1 MITSVTV
8 DDQLKDVSPEEPRIL
23 IVGAGIAGITLAQ
36 LLRGRGMHPALIDRS
51 ADSGRM
57 IGDNRAGYML
67 ALMPMVDPIID
78 ELDCREAYLESSVGI
93 DRYNAH
99 AHTGRVL
106 RQDRLGDLLADYG
119 DYRGIS
125 RAALLD
131 VLTASDCPIAF
142 GTTVTGL
149 SDDGATVTLAREGQG
164 GQPQG
169 GQQKGHGREQVL
181 EFDAVVIADGMNSR
195 TRRLVS
201 AGPAVTAES
210 GSRKTAAVVPG
221 RPSSES
227 AVDTT
232 WGGWVC
238 WAEADDDQ
246 GAVDEIWGDGFF
258 LGMYPVKG
266 AIGVF
271 LGCPDARQSLGPRRF
286 AAEVRSRLTVMTPR
300 IDACLTAVEEAEAP
314 FFWPLRDSRAQR
326 WSRGRTVLLGDAAA
340 GFLPT
345 AGIGAGM
352 AMESAGVLAEELSA
366 LTTGPGAVSSG
377 GVRTGSSGAAGPVV
391 IPFEG
396 GPDAASS
403 TVAALERFETRQRPR
418 VEAAHDNSRSLARL
432 MFGRSRLLA
441 FARDQA
447 FRFISIRTALKPIL
461 QLLES
466 PPKRM

>member
-1 MITSVTV
+1 MIIAATV
-8 DDQLKDVSPEEPRIL
+8 NEQLKHVDSDEPRIL

-36 LLRGRGMHPALIDRS
+36 LLRGRGMHPTLIDRS

-67 ALMPMVDPIID
+67 ALMPMVDPIIE
-78 ELDCREAYLESSVGI
+78 ELECREAYLEASVGI
-93 DRYNAH
+93 DRYIAH
-99 AHTGRVL
+99 AHTGKIL
-106 RQDRLGDLLADYG
+106 RRDHLGDLLADFG

-125 RAALLD
+125 RSALLD
-131 VLTASDCPIAF
+131 VLTGSDCPIAF

-164 GQPQG
+164 GQ
-169 GQQKGHGREQVL
+169 QKGHGPEQVL
-181 EFDAVVIADGMNSR
+181 EFDAVVIADGMNSH
-195 TRRLVS
+195 TRRLVTRELAAIATS
-201 AGPAVTAES
+201 DSDGTAVAGS
-210 GSRKTAAVVPG
+210 GT
-221 RPSSES
+221 PSPVST
-227 AVDTT
+227 VDTT

-266 AIGVF
+266 AVGVF
-271 LGCPDARQSLGPRRF
+271 LGCPDTRQPLGPRRF
-286 AAEVRSRLTVMTPR
+286 AAEVRSRLTMLTPR

-314 FFWPLRDSRAQR
+314 FFWPLRDSRAHR
-326 WSRGRTVLLGDAAA
+326 WRHGRAALLGDAAA

-352 AMESAGVLAEELSA
+352 AMESAGVLADELSA
-366 LTTGPGAVSSG
+366 LATGTS
-377 GVRTGSSGAAGPVV
+377 AA
-391 IPFEG
+391 
-396 GPDAASS
+396 
-403 TVAALERFETRQRPR
+403 AALERFEARQRPR
-418 VEAAHDNSRSLARL
+418 VEAAHDNSRSLARM
-432 MFGRSRLLA
+432 MFDRSRLFA

-447 FRFISIRTALKPIL
+447 FRFISIRSALKPIL

-466 PPKRM
+466 PPKGM

>member
-1 MITSVTV
+1 MIIAATV
-8 DDQLKDVSPEEPRIL
+8 NEQLKHVDSDEPRIL

-36 LLRGRGMHPALIDRS
+36 LLRGRGMHPVLIDRS

-93 DRYNAH
+93 DRYIAH

-131 VLTASDCPIAF
+131 VLTASDCSIAF
-142 GTTVTGL
+142 GTTVTEL
-149 SDDGATVTLAREGQG
+149 SEVGATVTLAQG
-164 GQPQG
+164 GHG
-169 GQQKGHGREQVL
+169 GQDAEHD
-181 EFDAVVIADGMNSR
+181 FDVVVIADGMNSR
-195 TRRLVS
+195 TRGLVT
-201 AGPAVTAES
+201 G
-210 GSRKTAAVVPG
+210 KTALTDPGKNAKPAATGADVPL
-221 RPSSES
+221 SVS

-246 GAVDEIWGDGFF
+246 SAVDEIWGDGFF
-258 LGMYPVKG
+258 LGMYPVKDG
-266 AIGVF
+266 IGVF
-271 LGCPDARQSLGPRRF
+271 LGCPDSRQPLGPRRF
-286 AAEVRSRLTVMTPR
+286 AAEVRSRLTVLTPR
-300 IDACLTAVEEAEAP
+300 IDACLTAVEEAESP
-314 FFWPLRDSRAQR
+314 FFWPLRDSRAHR
-326 WSRGRTVLLGDAAA
+326 WCHGRTVLLGDAAA

-352 AMESAGVLAEELSA
+352 AMESAGVLAGELSA
-366 LTTGPGAVSSG
+366 LATRPSTASSA
-377 GVRTGSSGAAGPVV
+377 GSSVAAEP
-391 IPFEG
+391 
-396 GPDAASS
+396 
-403 TVAALERFETRQRPR
+403 VAALERFEARQRPR

-432 MFGRSRLLA
+432 MFGRSRLFA
-441 FARDQA
+441 FGRDQA

-461 QLLES
+461 HLLES
-466 PPKRM
+466 PPKRV

>member
-36 LLRGRGMHPALIDRS
+36 LLRGRGMHPVLIDRS

-93 DRYNAH
+93 DRYIAH

-131 VLTASDCPIAF
+131 VLTASDCSIAF
-142 GTTVTGL
+142 GTTVTEL
-149 SDDGATVTLAREGQG
+149 SEVGATVTLAQG
-164 GQPQG
+164 GHG
-169 GQQKGHGREQVL
+169 GQDAEHD
-181 EFDAVVIADGMNSR
+181 FDVVVIADGMNSR
-195 TRRLVS
+195 TRGLVT
-201 AGPAVTAES
+201 G
-210 GSRKTAAVVPG
+210 KTALTDPGKNAKPAATGADVPL
-221 RPSSES
+221 SVS

-246 GAVDEIWGDGFF
+246 SAVDEILADGFF
-258 LGMYPVKG
+258 LGMYPVKDG
-266 AIGVF
+266 IGVF
-271 LGCPDARQSLGPRRF
+271 LGCPDSRQPLGPRRF
-286 AAEVRSRLTVMTPR
+286 AAEVRSRLTVLTPR
-300 IDACLTAVEEAEAP
+300 IDACLTAVEEAESP
-314 FFWPLRDSRAQR
+314 FFWPLRDSRAHR
-326 WSRGRTVLLGDAAA
+326 WCHGRTVLLGDAAA

-352 AMESAGVLAEELSA
+352 AMESAGVLAGELSA
-366 LTTGPGAVSSG
+366 LATRPSTASSA
-377 GVRTGSSGAAGPVV
+377 GSSVAAEP
-391 IPFEG
+391 
-396 GPDAASS
+396 
-403 TVAALERFETRQRPR
+403 VAALERFEARQRPR

-432 MFGRSRLLA
+432 MFGRSRLFA

-447 FRFISIRTALKPIL
+447 FRVISIRSALKPIL

-466 PPKRM
+466 PPERM

>member
-36 LLRGRGMHPALIDRS
+36 LLRGRGMHPVLIDRS

-67 ALMPMVDPIID
+67 ALMPMIDPIID

-93 DRYNAH
+93 DRYIAH

-131 VLTASDCPIAF
+131 VLTDDDCPIAF

-149 SDDGATVTLAREGQG
+149 SEVSATVTLAQGAQG
-164 GQPQG
+164 GQAAE
-169 GQQKGHGREQVL
+169 HD
-181 EFDAVVIADGMNSR
+181 FDAVVIADGMNSR
-195 TRRLVS
+195 TRGLVN
-201 AGPAVTAES
+201 G
-210 GSRKTAAVVPG
+210 KTALTDPG
-221 RPSSES
+221 KNAKPAATGADGPSSVS

-246 GAVDEIWGDGFF
+246 SAVDEIWGDGFF
-258 LGMYPVKG
+258 LGMYPVKDG
-266 AIGVF
+266 IGVF
-271 LGCPDARQSLGPRRF
+271 LGCPDSRQPLGPRRF
-286 AAEVRSRLTVMTPR
+286 AAEVRNRLTVLTPR
-300 IDACLTAVEEAEAP
+300 IDACLTAVEEAESP
-314 FFWPLRDSRAQR
+314 FFWPLRDSRAHR
-326 WSRGRTVLLGDAAA
+326 WCHGRTVLLGDAAA

-352 AMESAGVLAEELSA
+352 AMESAGVLAGELSA
-366 LTTGPGAVSSG
+366 LATRPSTASSA
-377 GVRTGSSGAAGPVV
+377 GSSV
-391 IPFEG
+391 
-396 GPDAASS
+396 ASEP
-403 TVAALERFETRQRPR
+403 VAALERFEARQRPR

-432 MFGRSRLLA
+432 MFGRSRLFA
-441 FARDQA
+441 FGRDQA

-461 QLLES
+461 HLLES
-466 PPKRM
+466 PPKRV

>member
-67 ALMPMVDPIID
+67 ALMPMIDPIID

-93 DRYNAH
+93 DRYIAH

-131 VLTASDCPIAF
+131 VLTASDCSIAF
-142 GTTVTGL
+142 GTTVTEL
-149 SDDGATVTLAREGQG
+149 SEAGATVTLAQG
-164 GQPQG
+164 GHG
-169 GQQKGHGREQVL
+169 GHDAEHD
-181 EFDAVVIADGMNSR
+181 FDAVVIADGMNSR
-195 TRRLVS
+195 TRGLVN
-201 AGPAVTAES
+201 G
-210 GSRKTAAVVPG
+210 KTALTDPG
-221 RPSSES
+221 KNAKPAATGADGPLSVS

-238 WAEADDDQ
+238 WVEADDDQ
-246 GAVDEIWGDGFF
+246 SAVDEIWGDGFF
-258 LGMYPVKG
+258 LGMYPVKDG
-266 AIGVF
+266 IGVF
-271 LGCPDARQSLGPRRF
+271 LGCPDSRQPLGPRRF
-286 AAEVRSRLTVMTPR
+286 AAEVRNRLTVLTPR
-300 IDACLTAVEEAEAP
+300 IDACLAAVEEAESP
-314 FFWPLRDSRAQR
+314 FFWPLRDSRAHR
-326 WSRGRTVLLGDAAA
+326 WCHGRTVLLGDAAA

-352 AMESAGVLAEELSA
+352 AMESAGVLAGELSA
-366 LTTGPGAVSSG
+366 LATRPSTASSA
-377 GVRTGSSGAAGPVV
+377 GSSV
-391 IPFEG
+391 
-396 GPDAASS
+396 ASEP
-403 TVAALERFETRQRPR
+403 VAALERFEARQRPR

-432 MFGRSRLLA
+432 MFGRSRLFA
-441 FARDQA
+441 FGRDQA

-461 QLLES
+461 HLLES
-466 PPKRM
+466 PPKRV

>member
-131 VLTASDCPIAF
+131 VLTASDCSIAF
-142 GTTVTGL
+142 GTTVTEL
-149 SDDGATVTLAREGQG
+149 SEVGATVTLAQG
-164 GQPQG
+164 GHG
-169 GQQKGHGREQVL
+169 GQDAEHD
-181 EFDAVVIADGMNSR
+181 FDVVVIADGMNSR
-195 TRRLVS
+195 TRGLVT
-201 AGPAVTAES
+201 G
-210 GSRKTAAVVPG
+210 KTALTDPG
-221 RPSSES
+221 KNARPAATGADGPSPVS

-246 GAVDEIWGDGFF
+246 SAVDEIWGDGFF
-258 LGMYPVKG
+258 LGMYPVKDG
-266 AIGVF
+266 IGVF
-271 LGCPDARQSLGPRRF
+271 LGCPDSRQPLGPRRF
-286 AAEVRSRLTVMTPR
+286 AAEVRSRLTVLTPR
-300 IDACLTAVEEAEAP
+300 IEACLTAVEEAESP
-314 FFWPLRDSRAQR
+314 FFWPLRDSRAHR
-326 WSRGRTVLLGDAAA
+326 WCHGRTVLLGDAAA

-352 AMESAGVLAEELSA
+352 AMESAGVLAGELSA
-366 LTTGPGAVSSG
+366 LAARPSTASSA
-377 GVRTGSSGAAGPVV
+377 GSSVAAEP
-391 IPFEG
+391 
-396 GPDAASS
+396 
-403 TVAALERFETRQRPR
+403 VAALERFEARQRPR

-432 MFGRSRLLA
+432 MFGRSRLFA

-447 FRFISIRTALKPIL
+447 FRVISIRSALKPIL

-466 PPKRM
+466 PPERM

>member
-8 DDQLKDVSPEEPRIL
+8 DNQLKDVSPEKPRIL

-36 LLRGRGMHPALIDRS
+36 LLRGRGMHPVLIDRS

-93 DRYNAH
+93 DRYIAH

-106 RQDRLGDLLADYG
+106 RRDHLGDLLADYG

-142 GTTVTGL
+142 GTTVTEL
-149 SDDGATVTLAREGQG
+149 SEGSATVTLAQG
-164 GQPQG
+164 GHG
-169 GQQKGHGREQVL
+169 GQEAEH
-181 EFDAVVIADGMNSR
+181 EFDVVVIADGMNSR
-195 TRRLVS
+195 TRGLVNGS
-201 AGPAVTAES
+201 AASTES
-210 GSRKTAAVVPG
+210 GKPAPTGSGKYTTTDAGKFSPV
-221 RPSSES
+221 S

-238 WAEADDDQ
+238 WAEADDEQ
-246 GAVDEIWGDGFF
+246 SAVDEIWGEGFF
-258 LGMYPVKG
+258 LGMYPVKDG
-266 AIGVF
+266 IGVF
-271 LGCPDARQSLGPRRF
+271 LGCPDSRQPLGPRRS
-286 AAEVRSRLTVMTPR
+286 AAEVRRRLTEVTPR
-300 IDACLTAVEEAEAP
+300 IDACLTAVEEADSP
-314 FFWPLRDSRAQR
+314 FFWPLRDSRAHR
-326 WSRGRTVLLGDAAA
+326 WSHGRTVLLGDAAA

-352 AMESAGVLAEELSA
+352 AMESAGVLADELSA
-366 LTTGPGAVSSG
+366 LAARPSTASSA
-377 GVRTGSSGAAGPVV
+377 GSSVADESA
-391 IPFEG
+391 
-396 GPDAASS
+396 
-403 TVAALERFETRQRPR
+403 AALERFEARQRPR

-432 MFGRSRLLA
+432 MFGRSRLFA

-447 FRFISIRTALKPIL
+447 FRIISIRSALKPIL

-466 PPKRM
+466 PPERM

>member
-36 LLRGRGMHPALIDRS
+36 LLRGRGMHPVLIDRS

-93 DRYNAH
+93 DRYIAH

-131 VLTASDCPIAF
+131 VLTASDCSIAF
-142 GTTVTGL
+142 GTTVTEL
-149 SDDGATVTLAREGQG
+149 SEAGATVTLAQG
-164 GQPQG
+164 GHG
-169 GQQKGHGREQVL
+169 GQDAEHD
-181 EFDAVVIADGMNSR
+181 FDVVVIADGMNSR
-195 TRRLVS
+195 TRGLVN
-201 AGPAVTAES
+201 G
-210 GSRKTAAVVPG
+210 KTALTDPGKNAKPAATGADVPL
-221 RPSSES
+221 SVS

-246 GAVDEIWGDGFF
+246 SAVDEIWGDGFF
-258 LGMYPVKG
+258 LGMYPVKDG
-266 AIGVF
+266 IGVF
-271 LGCPDARQSLGPRRF
+271 LGCPDSRQPLGPRRF
-286 AAEVRSRLTVMTPR
+286 AAEVRNRLTVLTPR
-300 IDACLTAVEEAEAP
+300 IDACLTAVEEAESP
-314 FFWPLRDSRAQR
+314 FFWPLRDSRAHR
-326 WSRGRTVLLGDAAA
+326 WCHGRTVLLGDAAA

-352 AMESAGVLAEELSA
+352 AMESAGVLAGELSA
-366 LTTGPGAVSSG
+366 LAARPSTASSA
-377 GVRTGSSGAAGPVV
+377 GSSVAAEP
-391 IPFEG
+391 
-396 GPDAASS
+396 
-403 TVAALERFETRQRPR
+403 VAALERFEARQRPR

-432 MFGRSRLLA
+432 MFGRSRLFA

-447 FRFISIRTALKPIL
+447 FRVISIRSALKPIL

-466 PPKRM
+466 PPERM

>member
-1 MITSVTV
+1 MIAAATV
-8 DDQLKDVSPEEPRIL
+8 DDQLKDVRPEEPRIL

-36 LLRGRGMHPALIDRS
+36 LLRGRGMHPVLIDRS

-78 ELDCREAYLESSVGI
+78 ELDCREAYLEASVGI
-93 DRYNAH
+93 DRYIAH

-106 RQDRLGDLLADYG
+106 RQDHLGDLLADYG

-131 VLTASDCPIAF
+131 VLTASDCSIAF
-142 GTTVTGL
+142 GTTVTEL
-149 SDDGATVTLAREGQG
+149 SEGSATVTLAQG
-164 GQPQG
+164 GHG
-169 GQQKGHGREQVL
+169 GQAAEHD
-181 EFDAVVIADGMNSR
+181 FDAVVIADGMNSR
-195 TRRLVS
+195 TRGLVN
-201 AGPAVTAES
+201 G
-210 GSRKTAAVVPG
+210 KTALTDPGKNAKPAATGADVPL
-221 RPSSES
+221 SVS

-246 GAVDEIWGDGFF
+246 SAVDEIWGDGFF
-258 LGMYPVKG
+258 LGMYPVKDG
-266 AIGVF
+266 IGVF
-271 LGCPDARQSLGPRRF
+271 LGCPDSRQPLGPRRF
-286 AAEVRSRLTVMTPR
+286 AAEVRRRLSDLTPR
-300 IDACLTAVEEAEAP
+300 IDACLAAVEEAESP
-314 FFWPLRDSRAQR
+314 FFWPLRDSRAHR
-326 WSRGRTVLLGDAAA
+326 WCHGRTVLLGDAAA

-352 AMESAGVLAEELSA
+352 AMESAGVLAGELSA
-366 LTTGPGAVSSG
+366 LAKRPSTAS
-377 GVRTGSSGAAGPVV
+377 RAGSSVAAEP
-391 IPFEG
+391 
-396 GPDAASS
+396 
-403 TVAALERFETRQRPR
+403 VAALERFEARQRPR

-432 MFGRSRLLA
+432 MFGRSRLFA

-447 FRFISIRTALKPIL
+447 FRVISIRSALKPIL

-466 PPKRM
+466 PPERM